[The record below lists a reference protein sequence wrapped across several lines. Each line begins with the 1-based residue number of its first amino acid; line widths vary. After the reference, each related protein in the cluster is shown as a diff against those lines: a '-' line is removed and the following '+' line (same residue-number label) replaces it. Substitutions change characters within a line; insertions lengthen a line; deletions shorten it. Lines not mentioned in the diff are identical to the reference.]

1 MAHEV
6 ETMAFA
12 NELPW
17 HGLGNRVDSAID
29 VDGMLVAAGLDWT
42 VEQYPCFTEL
52 DGVKK
57 PVDRVALVRST
68 DKKIL
73 TVTSPQWKPLQNR
86 DAMEF
91 FREYCEAGKATL
103 ETAGSLRGGK
113 IIWGLASVNRA
124 FTLNG
129 RDEVKGYILL
139 TSPHEV
145 GKAITVR
152 ATSVRVVCANTMAMA
167 IGKDKANYTQSHIRE
182 FDAAAAKQMV
192 AFTVDQVELMEMEA
206 QALQSLKMSQFDTV
220 RLLAKFFQPVEQEG
234 VEGTEE
240 RVKALLDPSNQN
252 KVLKEVLWAVDK
264 APGATPGNG
273 WGVLNA
279 VTYWA
284 DHMAGREK
292 DARLFRS
299 WFGHTGQRKVKV
311 KEELLQM
318 AA

>member
-1 MAHEV
+1 MAHEI
-6 ETMAFA
+6 ETMAYA
-12 NELPW
+12 NQVPW
-17 HGLGNRVDSAID
+17 HSLGNRVDSEVT

-68 DKKIL
+68 DKKIM

-113 IIWGLASVNRA
+113 IVWGLASVNKA

-152 ATSVRVVCANTMAMA
+152 ATSVRVVCANTLAMA
-167 IGKDKANYTQSHIRE
+167 EKGAAHYTQSHIRA

-192 AFTVDQVELMEMEA
+192 AFTVDQVEQMELEA
-206 QALQSLKMSQFDTV
+206 KALQSLKMSQFDTV
-220 RLLAKFFQPVEQEG
+220 RLLAKFFQPVEQDG
-234 VEGTEE
+234 VEGGDD

-252 KVLKEVLWAVDK
+252 KVMSEVLWALDK

-292 DARLFRS
+292 DARLFRA
-299 WFGHTGQRKVKV
+299 WFGHTGQRKEKV
-311 KEELLQM
+311 KAELLQM